1 MQNKSSFNYAEVQP
15 KDESN
20 SIMRKICVVTGTRA
34 EYGLLSRLMRMIKDS
49 QMTQLQVIAT
59 NMHLSPRFGNTYTEI
74 EKDGFTINYKVPIID
89 EESSN
94 DSISTVLEMSR
105 GLKGYAEAYRDLKP
119 DMLLILG
126 DRYEMLAAAT
136 AALIMRIPIA
146 HISGGAISEGAF
158 DDAIRHSI
166 TKMSQLHFTEAED
179 YRRRVIQLGE
189 QPDRVF
195 HVGALGVENIKK
207 LPLMNK
213 KEIGADIKF
222 KIDKKTIL
230 VTYHPVT
237 LGNHTVEQ
245 DITEFMNALS
255 QRPDIRVVFTM
266 PNSDTGSQFIVDAI
280 NCFVKENPKRSVAY
294 KSLGVLRYLSV
305 MKEVGAV
312 VGNSSSGLVE
322 VPSFGIPTL
331 NIGDRQKGRLAA
343 DSVLN
348 CDTDCESILTGLD
361 RVLSPEFMGIA
372 SRTQN
377 PYDKEG
383 TAQAIFDVIS
393 TYPLFQLNQKI
404 FYDIKQ

>member
-1 MQNKSSFNYAEVQP
+1 
-15 KDESN
+15 
-20 SIMRKICVVTGTRA
+20 MRKICVVTGTRA

-49 QMTQLQVIAT
+49 QETQLQLIVT
-59 NMHLSPRFGNTYTEI
+59 NMHLSSKYGNTYKEI
-74 EKDGFTINYKVPIID
+74 ENDGFTIDRKVPIID
-89 EESSN
+89 ENSNN
-94 DSISTVLEMSR
+94 DSLSTVREMSQ
-105 GLKGYAEAYRDLKP
+105 GLKGYAEAYQELKP
-119 DMLLILG
+119 DLLLILG

-195 HVGALGVENIKK
+195 NVGALGVENIKK
-207 LPLMNK
+207 LPLMSEE
-213 KEIGADIKF
+213 EIEADIKF

-245 DITEFMNALS
+245 DITEFMNALC
-255 QRPDIRVVFTM
+255 QRPDIRVIFTM
-266 PNSDTGSQFIVDAI
+266 PNSDTGSQAIVEAI
-280 NCFVKENPKRSVAY
+280 NGFVAKNQERSVAY

-343 DSVLN
+343 ESVLN
-348 CDTDCESILTGLD
+348 CDTDCESILAGLA
-361 RVLSPEFMGIA
+361 RVLSPEFIEVA
-372 SRTQN
+372 SKSQN

-383 TAQAIFDVIS
+383 TAKSIFDVIS
-393 TYPLFQLNQKI
+393 TYPLKELNQKH
-404 FYDIKQ
+404 FYDIQ

>member
-1 MQNKSSFNYAEVQP
+1 MNFST
-15 KDESN
+15 
-20 SIMRKICVVTGTRA
+20 IMRKICVVTGTRA

-49 QMTQLQVIAT
+49 QETQLQLIVT
-59 NMHLSPRFGNTYTEI
+59 NMHLSSKFGNTYKEI
-74 EKDGFTINYKVPIID
+74 ENDGFTIDRKVPIID
-89 EESSN
+89 ENSNN
-94 DSISTVLEMSR
+94 DSLSTVMEMSR
-105 GLKGYAEAYRDLKP
+105 GLKGYAVAYQDLKP
-119 DMLLILG
+119 DLLLILG

-195 HVGALGVENIKK
+195 NVGALGVENIKK
-207 LPLMNK
+207 LPLMS
-213 KEIGADIKF
+213 KEEIEADIKF

-255 QRPDIRVVFTM
+255 QRPDIRVIFTM
-266 PNSDTGSQFIVDAI
+266 PNSDTGSRAIVDAI
-280 NCFVKENPKRSVAY
+280 NSFVAKNQERSVAY

-322 VPSFGIPTL
+322 VPSFCIPTL
-331 NIGDRQKGRLAA
+331 NIGDRQKGRLAVE
-343 DSVLN
+343 SVLN
-348 CDTDCESILTGLD
+348 CDTDCESILAGLD
-361 RVLSPEFMGIA
+361 SVLSPEFSDTA
-372 SRTQN
+372 SHVLN

-383 TAQAIFDVIS
+383 TAQNIFDVIS
-393 TYPLFQLNQKI
+393 TYPLEELNQKH
-404 FYDIKQ
+404 FFDIR

>member
-1 MQNKSSFNYAEVQP
+1 
-15 KDESN
+15 
-20 SIMRKICVVTGTRA
+20 MRKICVVTGTRA

-49 QMTQLQVIAT
+49 QETQLQLIVT
-59 NMHLSPRFGNTYTEI
+59 NMHLSSKYGSTYKEI
-74 EKDGFTINYKVPIID
+74 ENDGFTIDRKVPIID
-89 EESSN
+89 ENSDN
-94 DSISTVLEMSR
+94 DSLSTVMEMSR
-105 GLKGYAEAYRDLKP
+105 GLKGYAEAYQELKP
-119 DMLLILG
+119 DLLLILG

-195 HVGALGVENIKK
+195 NVGALGVENIKK
-207 LPLMNK
+207 LPLMS
-213 KEIGADIKF
+213 KEEIEADIKF

-255 QRPDIRVVFTM
+255 QRPDIRVIFTM
-266 PNSDTGSQFIVDAI
+266 PNSDTGSLAIVDAI
-280 NCFVKENPKRSVAY
+280 NGFVAKNHERSVAY

-312 VGNSSSGLVE
+312 VGNSSSGIVE

-343 DSVLN
+343 ESVLN
-348 CDTDCESILTGLD
+348 CDTDCEAILAGLD
-361 RVLSPEFMGIA
+361 QVLSSDFLYLA
-372 SRTQN
+372 SKAHN

-383 TAQAIFDVIS
+383 TAKAIFDIIS
-393 TYPLFQLNQKI
+393 SYPIKHLRQKH
-404 FYDIKQ
+404 FFDL